1 MKTSIYDFY
10 RFVNLAIIII
20 IPFQFVNEGLRH
32 LTSLLRVLP
41 VLVIC

>member
-1 MKTSIYDFY
+1 MYDFY
-10 RFVNLAIIII
+10 RFVNSLVIIII
-20 IPFQFVNEGLRH
+20 LFRFVNEGLWH

>member
-1 MKTSIYDFY
+1 MYDFY
-10 RFVNLAIIII
+10 LFVNYSVIIII
-20 IPFQFVNEGLRH
+20 LFRFVNEGLRH